1 MVDPAHR
8 RLSISRQCELVGIAR
23 SSFYY
28 EGKGE
33 TRFNLELMRRID
45 EQFMETPWYGAR
57 QMVRHFRRQG
67 YCIGRKRISRLM
79 RKIGVSAIYQ
89 APRTST
95 PHPEHRI
102 YPYLLRG
109 VTIDRPDHVWCADVS
124 VPQQAA

>member
-57 QMVRHFRRQG
+57 QMVRHDNVGFLAH
-67 YCIGRKRISRLM
+67 ISRQ
-79 RKIGVSAIYQ
+79 RNRG
-89 APRTST
+89 PRS
-95 PHPEHRI
+95 
-102 YPYLLRG
+102 G
-109 VTIDRPDHVWCADVS
+109 
-124 VPQQAA
+124 